1 MTILGFDIGAALTP
15 DVPLFETFARGLF
28 MYLVVF
34 VLIRYLLRGK
44 TTASMA
50 DLLVLVLI
58 ADTAQN
64 AMSADYKSLTNGLVL
79 VGTIVGTSFTLDWLG
94 LRVPAVRRFLHHDP
108 RPLVIDG
115 RPIEKELRR
124 ELISMPELQS
134 QMRLQG
140 VDDIS
145 QVKSAYLEGTGEVSV
160 IQKEEDPS
168 GSKAQQSRASAGA

>member
-79 VGTIVGTSFTLDWLG
+79 VGTIVGTSFTL
-94 LRVPAVRRFLHHDP
+94 A
-108 RPLVIDG
+108 
-115 RPIEKELRR
+115 
-124 ELISMPELQS
+124 SS
-134 QMRLQG
+134 
-140 VDDIS
+140 
-145 QVKSAYLEGTGEVSV
+145 
-160 IQKEEDPS
+160 PS
-168 GSKAQQSRASAGA
+168 GTTPWSPWAWSSAAVPRTSSTCATR